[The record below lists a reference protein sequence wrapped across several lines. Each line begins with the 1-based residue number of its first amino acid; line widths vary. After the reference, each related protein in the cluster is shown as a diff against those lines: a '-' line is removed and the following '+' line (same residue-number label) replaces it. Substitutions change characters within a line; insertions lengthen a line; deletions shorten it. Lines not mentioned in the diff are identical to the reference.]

1 MSGNG
6 NRYDEQ
12 FKADAISMVKKEGRS
27 VNNVADDLGINNQTL
42 RNWINKYE
50 RKQDPVKSKVDE
62 LEHELKVKQKKID
75 ELEEAVDILK
85 KATALFVKSN
95 RK

>member
-6 NRYDEQ
+6 NRYSKE
-12 FKADAISMVKKEGRS
+12 FKADAIRMVKGEVRTINS
-27 VNNVADDLGINNQTL
+27 VTDDLGINDQTL
-42 RNWINKYE
+42 RNWINKDE
-50 RKQDPVKSKVDE
+50 RKQDPVKSKYDE
-62 LEHELKVKQKKID
+62 LEHELKMKQKKID

-85 KATALFVKSN
+85 KATALFVRSN

>member
-6 NRYDEQ
+6 NRYSKE
-12 FKADAISMVKKEGRS
+12 FKADAIRMVNEEGRS
-27 VNNVADDLGINNQTL
+27 INSVAHDLGINDQTL
-42 RNWINKYE
+42 RNWINKYK
-50 RKQDPVKSKVDE
+50 RKQDPVKSKYDE
-62 LEHELKVKQKKID
+62 LEHELKMKQKKID

>member
-6 NRYDEQ
+6 NRCSKE
-12 FKADAISMVKKEGRS
+12 FKADAIRMVKGEGRTINS
-27 VNNVADDLGINNQTL
+27 VADDLGINDQTL
-42 RNWINKYE
+42 RNWINKDE
-50 RKQDPVKSKVDE
+50 RKQDPVKSKYDE
-62 LEHELKVKQKKID
+62 LEHELKMKQKKID

-85 KATALFVKSN
+85 KATALFVRSN